1 MRIQTATNFDVRMKP
16 KIQIIGPNADLGL
29 DSGEWRQGKCGA
41 AFAQQLHGTVIV
53 SLHVS
58 HPDGESFGHAGVGV
72 NREKERAGD
81 RTVRS

>member
-29 DSGEWRQGKCGA
+29 DSGEWRQGKCGT

-53 SLHVS
+53 SVYVS
-58 HPDGESFGHAGVGV
+58 HLDRESFGHAGE
-72 NREKERAGD
+72 NFP
-81 RTVRS
+81 S